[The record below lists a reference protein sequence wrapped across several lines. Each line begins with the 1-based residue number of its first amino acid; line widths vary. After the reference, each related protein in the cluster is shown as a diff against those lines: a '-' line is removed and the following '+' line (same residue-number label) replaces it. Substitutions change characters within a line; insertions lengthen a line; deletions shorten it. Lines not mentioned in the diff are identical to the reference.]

1 MAASRLIE
9 WGCYMRRL
17 LVVALFGLFSSGL
30 AAQSFDDAMKMYRRG
45 DHAAALEIWK
55 PLASNGN
62 VDAQYNL
69 GVMYAA
75 GIGTDE
81 NDTRAVEWFRQAA
94 MQGHPIAQR
103 NLGIMYA
110 NGEGTASNFK
120 RSYVWLQLAANRGDV
135 HAREA
140 LDMLREIMDSSELG
154 EVEARLAGA
163 Q

>member
-1 MAASRLIE
+1 
-9 WGCYMRRL
+9 MRRILAAAL
-17 LVVALFGLFSSGL
+17 LGLLTTGL

-45 DHAAALEIWK
+45 DHVAALEIWE
-55 PLASNGN
+55 PLAASGN

-75 GIGTDE
+75 GIGADE
-81 NDTRAVEWFRQAA
+81 NDARAVEWFRQAA

-110 NGEGTASNFK
+110 NGEGTARDFK
-120 RSYVWLQLAANRGDV
+120 RSYVWLRLAANRGDA
-135 HAREA
+135 HAGEA
-140 LDMLREIMDSSELG
+140 LDMLRAIMDSSELG
-154 EVEARLAGA
+154 EVEARLAGT